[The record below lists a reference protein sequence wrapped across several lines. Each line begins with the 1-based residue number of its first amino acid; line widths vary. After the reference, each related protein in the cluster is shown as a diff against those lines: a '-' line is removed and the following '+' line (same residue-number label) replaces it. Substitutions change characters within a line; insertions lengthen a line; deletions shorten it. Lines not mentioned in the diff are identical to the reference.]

1 MGSRTQVPM
10 IRLTLFL
17 TLMAFL
23 AGLLHGRVASIL
35 PHVPIEAQTAVLCV
49 LTGFAVAL
57 FLRLSEAHDRRK
69 LQASVD
75 RLAQAK
81 ARLEE
86 LAYSDPLTGVPNRRG
101 FERAYRR
108 LVRQAK
114 RSHSHLCLALV
125 DVDGLKRIND
135 SMGHSEGDKALR
147 TVAKCLSDT
156 LRGSDVV
163 ARIGGDE
170 FAAILPNTS
179 SETGRAAMER
189 FKSELKMLT
198 GRPGV
203 PEFRVTVGVACTMDG
218 FEGLYERADSDMYFA
233 KPQRR
238 DVRAT
243 VEVPSDAPNTEP
255 TEAA

>member
-1 MGSRTQVPM
+1 M
-10 IRLTLFL
+10 IRLALFL
-17 TLMAFL
+17 TLVALL

-35 PHVPIEAQTAVLCV
+35 PHVPVEAQTAALCA
-49 LTGFAVAL
+49 LTGIAVAL

-69 LQASVD
+69 LQASVH

-86 LAYSDPLTGVPNRRG
+86 LAYTDPLTGVLNRRG

-108 LVRQAK
+108 LVRHAK

-135 SMGHSEGDKALR
+135 SMGHAVGDKALR

-156 LRGSDVV
+156 LRGTDVV

-179 SETGRAAMER
+179 SDTGRAAMER
-189 FKSELKMLT
+189 FKSELEMLAR
-198 GRPGV
+198 RPGA
-203 PEFRVTVGVACTMDG
+203 PQFQVTVGLSCTMDG

-233 KPQRR
+233 KPKRPE
-238 DVRAT
+238 VLAA
-243 VEVPSDAPNTEP
+243 VEVPKESPDTEP

>member
-1 MGSRTQVPM
+1 MWSTTQPPM

-17 TLMAFL
+17 TSMAL
-23 AGLLHGRVASIL
+23 LTGLLHGRVLSIL
-35 PHVPIEAQTAVLCV
+35 PHVPTEVQTAVLCA

-57 FLRLSEAHDRRK
+57 FLRLSEAHDKRK

-75 RLAQAK
+75 RLSQAK

-86 LAYSDPLTGVPNRRG
+86 LAYTDPLTGVLNRRG

-114 RSHSHLCLALV
+114 RSHSHLCLALM
-125 DVDGLKRIND
+125 DLDGLKRIND

-179 SETGRAAMER
+179 SDTGRSAMER
-189 FKSELKMLT
+189 FKSELELLARQS
-198 GRPGV
+198 GAPN
-203 PEFRVTVGVACTMDG
+203 FQVTVGIACTMDG

-233 KPQRR
+233 KPKRR
-238 DVRAT
+238 EVRAA
-243 VEVPSDAPNTEP
+243 VEVTKDAPNTEP

>member
-1 MGSRTQVPM
+1 MFRLM
-10 IRLTLFL
+10 IFL
-17 TLMAFL
+17 TLVALL

-35 PHVPIEAQTAVLCV
+35 PYVPVEAQTAVLCAV
-49 LTGFAVAL
+49 TGLAVAL
-57 FLRLSEAHDRRK
+57 FLRLSEARDRRK

-81 ARLEE
+81 ARLEQ
-86 LAYSDPLTGVPNRRG
+86 LAYTDPLTGVLNRRG

-114 RSHSHLCLALV
+114 RSHSHLCLALI

-135 SMGHSEGDKALR
+135 SMGHSEGDRALR

-163 ARIGGDE
+163 SRIGGDE

-179 SETGRAAMER
+179 SDTGRAAMER
-189 FKSELKMLT
+189 FKSELKLI
-198 GRPGV
+198 GRRPGA
-203 PEFRVTVGVACTMDG
+203 PQFQVTVGMACTMEG

-233 KPQRR
+233 KPKRQE
-238 DVRAT
+238 VRAA
-243 VEVPSDAPNTEP
+243 VEVPENAPDTEP